1 VSAPNEGE
9 TAARLGRWDGTT
21 VVLPGEGAGAALQRR
36 TSRRGFC
43 PPPGQKVTCNA
54 PAPPPTKTA
63 GDPDDA
69 QDGVTRNG
77 KGATDVCSISFKGG
91 KPPREGE

>member
-1 VSAPNEGE
+1 MIPRRS
-9 TAARLGRWDGTT
+9 RGRFYASPYQAEEDL
-21 VVLPGEGAGAALQRR
+21 VMR
-36 TSRRGFC
+36 
-43 PPPGQKVTCNA
+43 N
-54 PAPPPTKTA
+54 A

-69 QDGVTRNG
+69 QDGMTRNG